1 MRNAKWVWQ
10 RSDWPNFQYE
20 EVVFTEICSEFT
32 AVASRLAG
40 RIEALSELPRQEIT
54 VDLMVSEAIKTMEIE
69 GERLDRESVVNSIA
83 ALMGFLPGKGLA
95 WDKKAEGVARL
106 MTDVRQHWNQ
116 PLTHN
121 LLFAWQ
127 QAVVPESYLYNIN
140 RGAYRDDEM
149 QIVSGGVGHYKVHYE
164 APPPDR
170 VEVEMDHF
178 IDRYNATQG
187 RLPGPVRAGVAH
199 LWFEV
204 IHPFDDGNGRVG
216 RAIADQALS
225 QDLGFPTLGCLA
237 TAIEQNKKAYYQELA
252 NASRGDGNIQ
262 PWLDFFTK
270 MAVDAQQIALKQ
282 VDCKRQRISPL
293 AAY

>member
-40 RIEALSELPRQEIT
+40 RIEALAEIPRQEIT

-140 RGAYRDDEM
+140 RGAYRADEM
-149 QIVSGGVGHYKVHYE
+149 QIVLGRRSL
-164 APPPDR
+164 
-170 VEVEMDHF
+170 
-178 IDRYNATQG
+178 QG
-187 RLPGPVRAGVAH
+187 ALRGTAAGSSRG
-199 LWFEV
+199 
-204 IHPFDDGNGRVG
+204 GNG
-216 RAIADQALS
+216 S
-225 QDLGFPTLGCLA
+225 FH
-237 TAIEQNKKAYYQELA
+237 
-252 NASRGDGNIQ
+252 
-262 PWLDFFTK
+262 
-270 MAVDAQQIALKQ
+270 
-282 VDCKRQRISPL
+282 
-293 AAY
+293 